1 MRQLNEIE
9 LTNTRRKLRE
19 LESFYQS
26 KSQETGGDE
35 QLREIT
41 LESLQRLIKQ
51 LKEEIIRSEAHPV
64 AG

>member
-1 MRQLNEIE
+1 MRYLTEIE

-19 LESFYQS
+19 LESLYQS

-35 QLREIT
+35 QLRQIT
-41 LESLQRLIKQ
+41 LASLQRLIKE
-51 LKEEIIRSEAHPV
+51 LKEEIIRSEAHLV

>member
-1 MRQLNEIE
+1 MRQLTEIE

-19 LESFYQS
+19 LESLYQS

-35 QLREIT
+35 QLRDMT
-41 LESLQRLIKQ
+41 LESLKRLINQ

>member
-1 MRQLNEIE
+1 MRQLTEIE
-9 LTNTRRKLRE
+9 LTNTRRKLRD
-19 LESFYQS
+19 LESLYQS

-35 QLREIT
+35 ELREIT

-51 LKEEIIRSEAHPV
+51 LKEEIIRSEVHSV